1 MKTKEQIRKYANG
14 VAWAHFYSD
23 DDIPWEPFENYSK
36 EWLEEQCENL
46 AQAVMVSMLWAQ
58 GSEHGEGRRGD

>member
-14 VAWAHFYSD
+14 VAYAHFYSD
-23 DDIPWEPFENYSK
+23 DDIPWEPFEGYPE
-36 EWLEEQCENL
+36 EWLNEQCENL

-58 GSEHGEGRRGD
+58 GD